1 MKNTIKTL
9 VVATLAS
16 LALAPFSAAALEK
29 YLPNKTLALAKI
41 ENNDRLE
48 ELVETNSLTAEF
60 NAKILTPF
68 LAEMQKADA
77 GCAKDFSA
85 FSAVYAELSEI
96 FSGEVLLALVDGK
109 KTCNPVILADCSGV
123 RDLEKI
129 AGLYKKSNPEATLET
144 VGVAGV
150 DAMKN
155 TSGED
160 CFTVVGK
167 TFILSDDVD
176 ALKEFVKS
184 IMTSSSVKQKKAKG
198 KLLADSAEF
207 KKARERIGNADFWV
221 YADGKTIAKKI
232 YATAEEFDK
241 KEIEKAQGNPGALMF
256 SVLMT
261 PVAKAFAPEA
271 VDSVWCSSSF
281 TADGAVSDL
290 GISWNAN
297 KGIVTLLT
305 SSMKD
310 GFEKSP
316 LLPPDDE
323 LSSVSSS
330 NFSVG
335 KFVLQ
340 LMTLA
345 REASPL
351 FGIAEMQLMNLK
363 AAENLDVPAALAALD
378 NGILTYALS
387 AGKPEEAV
395 WIQNVSDE
403 KLVGF
408 ALEKI
413 AEKLPSEVL
422 LVKVAGTPEFY
433 NFIVEDKPVVSAVFL
448 NGKLCVGAPDML
460 EKIVAQAAKGAGA
473 PSVWDNANIKAGEA
487 LLPAGGCGISYAHLG
502 KTIAAMLAEIQDSTA
517 SAACSAE
524 TCDAEGDG
532 ELVAEEAD
540 ASSVEKI
547 AEFFSKFK
555 TEKGDFDYSVLS
567 KIYLEENGIS
577 EKSVIYK
584 NK

>member
-48 ELVETNSLTAEF
+48 ELAETNPLTAEF
-60 NAKILTPF
+60 NTKILTPF
-68 LAEMQKADA
+68 LAKMQEADA
-77 GCAKDFSA
+77 GRAKEFSA
-85 FSAVYAELSEI
+85 FPAVYAELSEI

-109 KTCNPVILADCSGV
+109 KTCNPVFLADCSGA
-123 RDLEKI
+123 DSLEKI
-129 AGLYKKSNPEATLET
+129 AEIYKKNKPDAKIEAFS
-144 VGVAGV
+144 VAGV
-150 DAMKN
+150 NAKKCASDKV
-155 TSGED
+155 
-160 CFTVVGK
+160 CFAVVGK
-167 TFILSDDVD
+167 TFIFSDDV
-176 ALKEFVKS
+176 AVLKKIVKTMTTSLHAKQKAKVKS
-184 IMTSSSVKQKKAKG
+184 
-198 KLLADSAEF
+198 LEDSAEF

-232 YATAEEFDK
+232 YAAAEEFDK

-281 TADGAVSDL
+281 TADGAVSEL

-395 WIQNVSDE
+395 WLQNVSDE

-413 AEKLPSEVL
+413 AEKLPSEVS

-433 NFIVEDKPVVSAVFL
+433 NFIVEDKSVVSAVFL

-524 TCDAEGDG
+524 TCDAEDDG
-532 ELVAEEAD
+532 ELVVEEAD
-540 ASSVEKI
+540 TSSVEKI